1 MDSLTI
7 SESTKK
13 EILFNLVEPS
23 YKNEIKT
30 TIRLKKMFKSCGIW
44 FETSSKF
51 FLGVSSVMS
60 FASGI
65 YKIQIL
71 TFLAGTTSVIS
82 LVLLQYASFSYRE
95 SKKMASET
103 ASLLKKV
110 NFCENNYQETNSNPA
125 SNLDSS
131 IELNNIE
138 PNTPKI

>member
-1 MDSLTI
+1 MDNLII

-13 EILFNLVEPS
+13 EILSNLVEPS

-30 TIRLKKMFKSCGIW
+30 TIRLKKLFKSCAIC
-44 FETSSKF
+44 FETTSKF
-51 FLGVSSVMS
+51 FVGVSSIMS

-95 SKKMASET
+95 SKKMGSET
-103 ASLLKKV
+103 DTLLKKV
-110 NFCENNYQETNSNPA
+110 NFSETNYSETNSNPA

-131 IELNNIE
+131 IELNNLE

>member
-1 MDSLTI
+1 M
-7 SESTKK
+7 
-13 EILFNLVEPS
+13 
-23 YKNEIKT
+23 
-30 TIRLKKMFKSCGIW
+30 
-44 FETSSKF
+44 KF
-51 FLGVSSVMS
+51 YP
-60 FASGI
+60 I

-110 NFCENNYQETNSNPA
+110 NFCENNYPETNSNPG